1 MRGLWVKDLLL
12 LQKQLKTFLVFMVIA
27 AFNAYMIKSVPVIFI
42 MMAFFFVTTTSSTIF
57 YDQEN
62 HGFLYL
68 FTLPTRKK
76 DYVIQK
82 LLLVLVSSLAAV
94 GLSFVLIFLMI
105 QFDPGLQANAEEL
118 LYTALAGFFFGC
130 LYGAIITPLYLR
142 YGTEKARMLLFAI
155 MGIFALAGIL
165 IQKTG
170 VLEGMMDSRFI
181 ASLEAFNSLQ
191 ITGFILVLT
200 SAVMVLSTFV
210 SRRFIDKSVAF

>member
-12 LQKQLKTFLVFMVIA
+12 LQKQLKTLLMFMLIA
-27 AFNAYMIKSVPVIFI
+27 AFNAYTIKSVPVVFI

-68 FTLPTRKK
+68 LTLPTRKK

-82 LLLVLVSSLAAV
+82 QLLILASSLVAV
-94 GLSFVLIFLMI
+94 VLSIVLIFLMM
-105 QFDPGLQANAEEL
+105 QFDPELRASAQEL
-118 LYTALAGFFFGC
+118 LYTALVGFFLGC

-142 YGTEKARMLLFAI
+142 YGTEKARMLLLAI
-155 MGIFALAGIL
+155 MGVFALVGIL

-170 VLEGMMDSRFI
+170 VLEGMMDSSFI
-181 ASLEAFNSLQ
+181 ASAEAFNSLQ
-191 ITGFILVLT
+191 ITGLVLALT
-200 SAVMVLSTFV
+200 GAVMVLSTLV
-210 SRRFIDKSVAF
+210 SQRFIDKSVAF

>member
-1 MRGLWVKDLLL
+1 MKGLWVKDLLL
-12 LQKQLKTFLVFMVIA
+12 LQKQLKTFLMFMVIA
-27 AFNAYMIKSVPVIFI
+27 AFNAYTIKSVPVIFI
-42 MMAFFFVTTTSSTIF
+42 FMTFFFVTTAASTIF

-82 LLLVLVSSLAAV
+82 ELLVLVSSLVAV
-94 GLSFVLIFLMI
+94 GLSLALVFLMM
-105 QFDPGLQANAEEL
+105 QFDPELQASAQEL
-118 LYTALAGFFFGC
+118 LYTALSGFFFGC

-142 YGTEKARMLLFAI
+142 YGTEKARMLLFMI
-155 MGIFALAGIL
+155 MGVFALGGIL

-170 VLEGMMDSRFI
+170 VLGEIMGSSFI
-181 ASLEAFNSLQ
+181 ASVEAFNSLQ
-191 ITGFILVLT
+191 ITGLTLALT
-200 SAVMVLSTFV
+200 SAMLGVSTIV

>member
-1 MRGLWVKDLLL
+1 MKGLWVKDLLL
-12 LQKQLKTFLVFMVIA
+12 LQKQLKTFLIFMVIA
-27 AFNAYMIKSVPVIFI
+27 AFNAYTIKSVPVIFI
-42 MMAFFFVTTTSSTIF
+42 FMTFFFVTTAASTIF

-82 LLLVLVSSLAAV
+82 QLLVLASSLVAV
-94 GLSFVLIFLMI
+94 VLSLVLIFLMV
-105 QFDPGLQANAEEL
+105 QFDPELQASAEEL
-118 LYTALAGFFFGC
+118 LYTALVGFFLGC

-155 MGIFALAGIL
+155 MGVFALFGIL

-170 VLEGMMDSRFI
+170 VLGGMMDSSFI
-181 ASLEAFNSLQ
+181 ASVEAFNSLQ
-191 ITGFILVLT
+191 ITGLVLALT
-200 SAVMVLSTFV
+200 SAVLVLSAIV
-210 SRRFIDKSVAF
+210 SRRFIEKSVAF

>member
-12 LQKQLKTFLVFMVIA
+12 LQKQLKTFLIFMVIA
-27 AFNAYMIKSVPVIFI
+27 AFNAYTIKSVPVVFI

-82 LLLVLVSSLAAV
+82 QLLILASSLVAV
-94 GLSFVLIFLMI
+94 VLSLVLIFLMM
-105 QFDPGLQANAEEL
+105 QFDPELQASAQEL
-118 LYTALAGFFFGC
+118 LYTALSGFFFSC
-130 LYGAIITPLYLR
+130 LYGAVITPLYLR

-155 MGIFALAGIL
+155 MGVFALVGIL

-170 VLEGMMDSRFI
+170 VLEEIMSFGI
-181 ASLEAFNSLQ
+181 VASVEAFNSLQ
-191 ITGFILVLT
+191 ITGLVLTLT
-200 SAVMVLSTFV
+200 SAVMVLSTLV
-210 SRRFIDKSVAF
+210 SRRVIEKSVAF

>member
-12 LQKQLKTFLVFMVIA
+12 LQKQLKTLLMFMLIA
-27 AFNAYMIKSVPVIFI
+27 AFNAYTIKSVPVVFI

-82 LLLVLVSSLAAV
+82 QLLILASSLVAV
-94 GLSFVLIFLMI
+94 VLSIVLIFLMM
-105 QFDPGLQANAEEL
+105 QFDPELQASAQEV
-118 LYTALAGFFFGC
+118 LYTALSAFFFGC
-130 LYGAIITPLYLR
+130 LYGAVITPLYLR

-155 MGIFALAGIL
+155 MGVFALVGIL

-170 VLEGMMDSRFI
+170 VLGEIMSSGI
-181 ASLEAFNSLQ
+181 VASVESFNSLQ
-191 ITGFILVLT
+191 ITGLTLVLT
-200 SAVMVLSTFV
+200 SAVMVLSTLV
-210 SRRFIDKSVAF
+210 SRRFIEKPVAL

>member
-12 LQKQLKTFLVFMVIA
+12 LQKQTKTFLAFMVIA
-27 AFNAYMIKSVPVIFI
+27 AFNAYSIKSVPVIFI
-42 MMAFFFVTTTSSTIF
+42 FMTFFFVTTAASTIF

-82 LLLVLVSSLAAV
+82 QLLILASSLAAV
-94 GLSFVLIFLMI
+94 VLSIVLIFLMM
-105 QFDPGLQANAEEL
+105 QFDPELQASAQEV
-118 LYTALAGFFFGC
+118 LYTALSAFFFGC
-130 LYGAIITPLYLR
+130 LYGAVITPLYLR

-155 MGIFALAGIL
+155 MGVFALVGIL

-170 VLEGMMDSRFI
+170 VLGEIMSSGI
-181 ASLEAFNSLQ
+181 VASVESFNSLQ
-191 ITGFILVLT
+191 ITGLTLVLT
-200 SAVMVLSTFV
+200 SAVMVLSTLV
-210 SRRFIDKSVAF
+210 SRRFIEKPVAL

>member
-12 LQKQLKTFLVFMVIA
+12 LQKQLKTFLMFMVIA
-27 AFNAYMIKSVPVIFI
+27 AFNAYTIKSVPVVFI

-68 FTLPTRKK
+68 FTLPIRKK

-82 LLLVLVSSLAAV
+82 QLLILASLLVAA
-94 GLSFVLIFLMI
+94 GLSIVLIFLMM
-105 QFDPGLQANAEEL
+105 QFDPELQASAQDL
-118 LYTALAGFFFGC
+118 LYTALSSFFFGC

-142 YGTEKARMLLFAI
+142 YGTDKARMLLFAI
-155 MGIFALAGIL
+155 MGIFALVGIL

-170 VLEGMMDSRFI
+170 VLGEIMSSGI
-181 ASLEAFNSLQ
+181 VASVEAFNSLQ
-191 ITGFILVLT
+191 VTGLILALT
-200 SAVMVLSTFV
+200 SAVMVLSTVV
-210 SRRFIDKSVAF
+210 SRRYIDKSVAF

>member
-12 LQKQLKTFLVFMVIA
+12 LQKQLKTFLIFMIIA
-27 AFNAYMIKSVPVIFI
+27 AFNAYTIKSVPVIFI
-42 MMAFFFVTTTSSTIF
+42 FMTFFFVTTAASTIF

-82 LLLVLVSSLAAV
+82 QLLILVSSLVAV
-94 GLSFVLIFLMI
+94 GLSLVLIFLMM
-105 QFDPGLQANAEEL
+105 QFDPELHASAQEL
-118 LYTALAGFFFGC
+118 LYTALTGFFLGC

-142 YGTEKARMLLFAI
+142 YGTEKARMLLFVI
-155 MGIFALAGIL
+155 MGVFALAGIL

-170 VLEGMMDSRFI
+170 VLEGIMDS
-181 ASLEAFNSLQ
+181 SLISSVESFNSLQ
-191 ITGFILVLT
+191 ITGLVLALV
-200 SAVMVLSTFV
+200 SAVMVFSTLV
-210 SRRFIDKSVAF
+210 SQRYINKSAAF

>member
-1 MRGLWVKDLLL
+1 MKGLWVKDLLL
-12 LQKQLKTFLVFMVIA
+12 LQKQLKTFLIFMLIA
-27 AFNAYMIKSVPVIFI
+27 AFNAYTIKSVPVIFI
-42 MMAFFFVTTTSSTIF
+42 MMAFFFVTTSASTIF

-82 LLLVLVSSLAAV
+82 LLLVLVSSLVAV
-94 GLSFVLIFLMI
+94 GLSFVLIFLMM
-105 QFDPGLQANAEEL
+105 QFDPELQTSGQDL
-118 LYTALAGFFFGC
+118 LYSALYSFFFGC
-130 LYGAIITPLYLR
+130 FYGSIITPLYLR

-155 MGIFALAGIL
+155 MGVFALVGIL

-170 VLEGMMDSRFI
+170 VLEGMMDSSFI
-181 ASLEAFNSLQ
+181 ASVEAFNSLQ
-191 ITGFILVLT
+191 ITGLILALT
-200 SAVMVLSTFV
+200 GAVMVLSTFV